1 MKLKGNCEIFLNIRM
16 NYGCLVLEFYVKKK
30 LNVIRIFSEGGFIFC
45 YLIEIR
51 WYFFYKGGEWGLL
64 IIY

>member
-30 LNVIRIFSEGGFIFC
+30 KMEC
-45 YLIEIR
+45 YKN
-51 WYFFYKGGEWGLL
+51 F
-64 IIY
+64 

>member
-30 LNVIRIFSEGGFIFC
+30 KNGML
-45 YLIEIR
+45 
-51 WYFFYKGGEWGLL
+51 
-64 IIY
+64 